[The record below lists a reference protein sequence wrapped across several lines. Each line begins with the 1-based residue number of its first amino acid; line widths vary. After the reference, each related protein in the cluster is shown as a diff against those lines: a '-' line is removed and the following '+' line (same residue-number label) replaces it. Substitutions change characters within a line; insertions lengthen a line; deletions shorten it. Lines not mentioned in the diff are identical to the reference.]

1 MGDCRV
7 AKMKYVVRSERGVV
21 IKGPHTFE
29 VAAEIAGNLVRA
41 GRIISISPCPDVE
54 AAWEEWRQEH
64 MATEECRA
72 IQWTGDNPDEVAQFV
87 APEWAVESVMEHPV
101 DGKKAIYVRTET
113 GLRKAAETEY
123 LVRVRGSLE
132 VFPEED
138 VELMGNVTI
147 TTAKIDVEVTS
158 DEDA

>member
-1 MGDCRV
+1 V
-7 AKMKYVVRSERGVV
+7 AEMKYVVLSERGHV

-29 VAAEIAGNLVRA
+29 VAAEIAGNLVKA
-41 GRIISISPCPDVE
+41 GKVVSISPCPDHHAE
-54 AAWEEWRQEH
+54 LDEWLKEH
-64 MATEECRA
+64 QMATEECRA

-101 DGKKAIYVRTET
+101 DGKKSIYVRTET

-138 VELMGNVTI
+138 VELMGSVTI
-147 TTAKIDVEVTS
+147 TTAKVDVEVTS